1 MKNDE
6 NENLKKFLLKCL
18 GIWVLFNFL
27 VLMFKLNNLDD
38 DKVPAWHLIKWVWYV
53 DIFLLWGLIAAAV
66 IVGGYVL
73 YEVIS
78 EYRLSHKKVNTNK
91 EVSSSSSL
99 LEEKP
104 LTEMAQINET
114 NVIEPKE
121 VIPKVPVTETKKLE
135 PKVKSKKELRK
146 DLLNNLMGRDFYE

>member
-18 GIWVLFNFL
+18 GIWGLFNFL

-38 DKVPAWHLIKWVWYV
+38 DKVPAWHLIKWVWYT
-53 DIFLLWGLIAAAV
+53 DIVLLWCAAIVV
-66 IVGGYVL
+66 IFILAFAL

-78 EYRLSHKKVNTNK
+78 EHRLSHKKVIVDK
-91 EVSSSSSL
+91 ELSHSSAL

-104 LTEMAQINET
+104 LTEDVSVKET
-114 NVIEPKE
+114 HVTENQK
-121 VIPKVPVTETKKLE
+121 VIPKVQAAETKKLE

>member
-18 GIWVLFNFL
+18 GIWGLFNFL
-27 VLMFKLNNLDD
+27 VLMFKLNHLDN
-38 DKVPAWHLIKWVWYV
+38 DKVPAWHLIKWVWYT
-53 DIFLLWGLIAAAV
+53 DIVLLWCAAIVV
-66 IVGGYVL
+66 IVILAFVL

-78 EYRLSHKKVNTNK
+78 EYRLSHKKVNSNL
-91 EVSSSSSL
+91 EVSHSSNL
-99 LEEKP
+99 LEEK
-104 LTEMAQINET
+104 LLAEDVSVKET
-114 NVIEPKE
+114 NVTELQKI
-121 VIPKVPVTETKKLE
+121 VPKVQVTEAKKLE